1 MIKKKGFLFL
11 VVLVLLPSVFALDLG
26 NIPVLLL
33 VPLILISIVVIIFVV
48 IIVKDKLAAK
58 SLAMPTFNNV
68 GKKEPK
74 EEKKPEEEEKKEE
87 VNYYGKIEKLEQK
100 LKEIGV
106 EAIHKE
112 FITMVRDFFSNYLGL
127 NYQFT
132 YGELERELKKQKKKT
147 FIASNELSRM
157 EYGPGKISREE
168 LLKMV
173 GEFKILLRN
182 IQSYSEVSEDSA
194 ENVKKIR
201 DLVDEGKKMSKRDLV
216 KAMDIYKRIYFLYY
230 KLPKENRIELYDPII
245 KFYRL
250 IS

>member
-11 VVLVLLPSVFALDLG
+11 VVLILLPSVFALDLG

-33 VPLILISIVVIIFVV
+33 LPLILISIVVIIFVV

-58 SLAMPTFNNV
+58 GLAMPTFNNV
-68 GKKEPK
+68 GKKKPK

-87 VNYYGKIEKLEQK
+87 VDYYGKIGRLEQK
-100 LKEIGV
+100 LNEIGV

-132 YGELERELKKQKKKT
+132 FGELERELKKRKKKT
-147 FIASNELSRM
+147 PIALNELSRM
-157 EYGPGKISREE
+157 EYGPGEISRKE

-182 IQSYSEVSEDSA
+182 IQPYSEVSEDSA
-194 ENVKKIR
+194 ENVKRIR
-201 DLVDEGKKMSKRDLV
+201 DLVDEGKKTSKRDLV
-216 KAMDIYKRIYFLYY
+216 KAMDIYKRIYSLYY
-230 KLPKENRIELYDPII
+230 QLPRENKMELYDSIMG
-245 KFYRL
+245 FYRS